1 MQDMEM
7 STRNNGTANPTHGRM
22 AKNTM
27 HRRSNRGAN
36 PRKGGE
42 KRGMTKKI

>member
-1 MQDMEM
+1 MQGQIEAEIPKQVRMQDMEL

-27 HRRSNRGAN
+27 HRKSN
-36 PRKGGE
+36 
-42 KRGMTKKI
+42 